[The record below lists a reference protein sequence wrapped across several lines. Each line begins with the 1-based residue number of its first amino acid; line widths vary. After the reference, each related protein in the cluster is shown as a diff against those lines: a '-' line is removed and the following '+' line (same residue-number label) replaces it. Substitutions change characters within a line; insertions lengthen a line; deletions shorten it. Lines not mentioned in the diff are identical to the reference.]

1 MTYTNGA
8 QNGTA
13 SNSSNGT
20 ANGKANGA
28 VKNGHASEGDVFL
41 DERVAISPNTP
52 QLVPGLLKDILN
64 HGLSFSGDHDAKAR
78 SNLLD
83 AARSLVHALETPR
96 EAMIRYCWSQ
106 VGTHST
112 LPNYHIRS
120 TDNLVNC
127 LCGHRN
133 GS

>member
-8 QNGTA
+8 ENGTA
-13 SNSSNGT
+13 SNSSNGI

-28 VKNGHASEGDVFL
+28 VKNGHAGEGDVFL
-41 DERVAISPNTP
+41 DERVAVSPNAP

-64 HGLSFSGDHDAKAR
+64 HGLSFSGDRDAKAR

-96 EAMIRYCWSQ
+96 EAMVRYCWSQ
-106 VGTHST
+106 VGAHST
-112 LPNYHIRS
+112 LSNYHIRS
-120 TDNLVNC
+120 TDNLVHC
-127 LCGHRN
+127 LCGH
-133 GS
+133 